1 LDIVRS
7 FTRLS
12 PGCVHEELAM
22 ASHAS
27 HSQLSLPG
35 DGPSA
40 GLGSSLAFLGIGY
53 VLILAAPLLSS
64 HFQAILSQGPALG
77 QGSGMLPAA
86 AAAGIALVG
95 AGAMMLVLSRLVR
108 DVESRPYAS
117 IAPVLT
123 VFTGFV
129 LMGLRA
135 RLPFEGLASQHLGV
149 LALSLSLCGG
159 ALICRERLFVQAMGW
174 LVTLLPPVVVAYA
187 LAAVSGSDID
197 VFAALRRADS
207 QVRVYVVLM
216 SLSAVALG
224 LVATAAR
231 IVSSGRASVAKPAL
245 DVPMPRLLPAP
256 AAQPVHAPQRVHTPA
271 YHVGEPPG
279 GYQASYALAQAPAYA
294 PSPLLGLE
302 EDDPIAPPRS
312 RKGLMAAVSLAVVGA
327 GALAAYQLVLVP
339 RQQAADQAAIKAAD
353 AQGAEQR
360 AQAEAERA
368 KESEAARAQ
377 LEALVAAGEARA
389 AAPVTPAAEATPPVQ
404 AEAPA
409 AAQPAAALAQPAA
422 AQPTAAPALSAPAV
436 AHAAPAVP
444 AEARAEAPRSAAPA
458 KAAAKARLA
467 KAAKTASLKRAK
479 LEKAAQLAAAP
490 KAEAEPVAQAVKP
503 EAPKAEAQRTAPS
516 KPAKAVKPEPPEST
530 NSADLDLDQLVNK
543 ALKHKGASSVSASD
557 DPLVGL

>member
-1 LDIVRS
+1 
-7 FTRLS
+7 
-12 PGCVHEELAM
+12 M

-95 AGAMMLVLSRLVR
+95 AGAMMMVLSRLVR
-108 DVESRPYAS
+108 DVETRPYAS

-159 ALICRERLFVQAMGW
+159 ALICREGLFVQAMGW
-174 LVTLLPPVVVAYA
+174 LLALLPPVVVAYA

-231 IVSSGRASVAKPAL
+231 IVSSSRASAAKAIV

-256 AAQPVHAPQRVHTPA
+256 AAQPQQRVYTPT
-271 YHVGEPPG
+271 YHAGEPPG
-279 GYQASYALAQAPAYA
+279 GYATNYALAPAAAAYV
-294 PSPLLGLE
+294 PNPLLGLE
-302 EDDPIAPPRS
+302 DDDPLTPPKRRTGLIA
-312 RKGLMAAVSLAVVGA
+312 AAALLLVGA

-339 RQQAADQAAIKAAD
+339 RQQVADQAAKKAAD
-353 AQGAEQR
+353 AQGAAQR
-360 AQAEAERA
+360 AQAEAVRA

-389 AAPVTPAAEATPPVQ
+389 AAPVAPVAEATPPVQ
-404 AEAPA
+404 GEAPA
-409 AAQPAAALAQPAA
+409 AAPAQPSAA
-422 AQPTAAPALSAPAV
+422 PVQPTAAPALSAPAV
-436 AHAAPAVP
+436 ARAAPAARV
-444 AEARAEAPRSAAPA
+444 EARVEAPRSTAPA
-458 KAAAKARLA
+458 KAAAKAGLA
-467 KAAKTASLKRAK
+467 KAAKAAPLKQAKPERAAK
-479 LEKAAQLAAAP
+479 LAAAP
-490 KAEAEPVAQAVKP
+490 KAEAGPVAQAVKP
-503 EAPKAEAQRTAPS
+503 EAPKAEAARPAAA
-516 KPAKAVKPEPPEST
+516 KPAKAVKAEPPEST

-543 ALKHKGASSVSASD
+543 ALKHKGGSSVSASD
-557 DPLVGL
+557 DPLLGL